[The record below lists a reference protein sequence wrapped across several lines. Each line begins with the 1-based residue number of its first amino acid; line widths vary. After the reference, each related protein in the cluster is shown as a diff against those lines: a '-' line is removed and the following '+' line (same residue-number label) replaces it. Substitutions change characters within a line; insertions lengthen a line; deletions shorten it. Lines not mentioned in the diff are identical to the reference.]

1 MTSQINP
8 NNIDGNYPVAGQP
21 NNTQGFRDNFTN
33 IKQNFQYAENEIDD
47 LQNKVVLKQA
57 LAGGTLNNNMNDN
70 LMYAVKFQDVSWTY
84 VQNATTSGT
93 VPLDFSAGQ
102 YQYVTTTGPI
112 TLSFANWPISGTAGL
127 IQVAVNITST
137 SHTLTLPSAVSLGTV
152 GVQGYSSN
160 VITFAQTGTYQFA
173 FTSVDGGTTITIYD
187 LNRPL
192 SYYTN
197 TLTIANTAAS
207 TSTSSGALTVNGG
220 VGVAGNLYVG
230 GNIVGSI
237 VATGNT
243 FVGNTTVGNL
253 LTAGFVSATGNIDGG
268 NLRTGGLVS
277 ATGNVT
283 GGNLNAAG
291 LSLSGNVVSALNVTG
306 NVTGGNIMS
315 VAIVSAAGNVT
326 GGNLR
331 TGGLVSATGTV
342 TSVSNVIGGNIQTT
356 GQISATGNAVIL
368 AGTAPPAGGTTG
380 AGLKMSSTTNLGVF
394 FGAGVPS
401 LSAAQGSLYINTTG
415 SSTSTR
421 LYVNTNGSTGW
432 TSVTT
437 AT

>member
-1 MTSQINP
+1 
-8 NNIDGNYPVAGQP
+8 
-21 NNTQGFRDNFTN
+21 
-33 IKQNFQYAENEIDD
+33 
-47 LQNKVVLKQA
+47 L
-57 LAGGTLNNNMNDN
+57 
-70 LMYAVKFQDVSWTY
+70 
-84 VQNATTSGT
+84 
-93 VPLDFSAGQ
+93 
-102 YQYVTTTGPI
+102 
-112 TLSFANWPISGTAGL
+112 
-127 IQVAVNITST
+127 
-137 SHTLTLPSAVSLGTV
+137 
-152 GVQGYSSN
+152 
-160 VITFAQTGTYQFA
+160 
-173 FTSVDGGTTITIYD
+173 
-187 LNRPL
+187 
-192 SYYTN
+192 
-197 TLTIANTAAS
+197 
-207 TSTSSGALTVNGG
+207 
-220 VGVAGNLYVG
+220 
-230 GNIVGSI
+230 
-237 VATGNT
+237 
-243 FVGNTTVGNL
+243 
-253 LTAGFVSATGNIDGG
+253 VSATGNI
-268 NLRTGGLVS
+268 
-277 ATGNVT
+277 T

-342 TSVSNVIGGNIQTT
+342 TSVSNVIGGNIQTA
-356 GQISATGNAVIL
+356 GQLSATGNAVIL